1 MKSFLSWFTGPTPV
15 MEQPQ
20 RLFMACG
27 DERREGYLHVDAFA
41 SSNPDIVHAIEQTP
55 WPFESDHFTEIVI
68 NHLSRVGREIYQ
80 QKSILG
86 ELFRVSA
93 ADATVVLNLPW
104 IRHDSFWS
112 DPTNVRP
119 YCPETLQLF
128 SSKYCQ
134 LLREQGIAH
143 TSLFELFGIDFEVIS
158 IVQTYDPLWWRKLQT
173 GEISRD
179 QLRESASLSWGVVRS
194 WTATLRVV
202 KS

>member
-1 MKSFLSWFTGPTPV
+1 MNSFLSWLTGPTPV
-15 MEQPQ
+15 MDQPQ
-20 RLFMACG
+20 KLFMACG

-55 WPFESDHFTEIVI
+55 WPFESDRFSEIVI

-80 QKSILG
+80 QKSILA

-119 YCPETLQLF
+119 YCPETLHLL
-128 SSKYCQ
+128 SSQYCGS
-134 LLREQGIAH
+134 LRIQGAAH
-143 TSLFELFGIDFEVIS
+143 TSLAELFGVNFELIS
-158 IVQTYDPLWWRKLQT
+158 IVQTYDPIWWSKLQA

-179 QLRESASLSWGVVRS
+179 QLREAASLHWGVVRT
-194 WTATLRVV
+194 WTATLRSV
-202 KS
+202 KA

>member
-1 MKSFLSWFTGPTPV
+1 MNPFLSWFTGPTPV
-15 MEQPQ
+15 MNQSQ
-20 RLFMACG
+20 KLFMACG

-55 WPFESDHFTEIVI
+55 WPFESDRFSEIVV

-112 DPTNVRP
+112 DPTHVRP
-119 YCPETLQLF
+119 YCPETLQLL
-128 SSKYCQ
+128 SSQYCGS
-134 LLREQGIAH
+134 LREQGVAH
-143 TSLFELFGIDFEVIS
+143 TSLAELFGINFELIS
-158 IVQTYDPLWWRKLQT
+158 IVQTYDPIWWRKLQAV
-173 GEISRD
+173 EISRD
-179 QLRESASLSWGVVRS
+179 QLREAASLHWGVVRT
-194 WTATLRVV
+194 WTATLRAV
-202 KS
+202 KA

>member
-1 MKSFLSWFTGPTPV
+1 MD
-15 MEQPQ
+15 QPQ
-20 RLFMACG
+20 KLFMACG

-55 WPFESDHFTEIVI
+55 WPFESDRFSEIVI

-80 QKSILG
+80 QKSILA

-119 YCPETLQLF
+119 YCPETLHLL
-128 SSKYCQ
+128 SSQYCGS
-134 LLREQGIAH
+134 LRIQGAAH
-143 TSLFELFGIDFEVIS
+143 TSLAELFGVNFELIS
-158 IVQTYDPLWWRKLQT
+158 IVQTYDPIWWSKLQA

-179 QLRESASLSWGVVRS
+179 QLREAASLHWGVVRT
-194 WTATLRVV
+194 WTATLRSV
-202 KS
+202 KA